1 VPPPGGEQR
10 LQREARPGASGR
22 RRLRRRAVVEP
33 VTAAVSVSHDEP
45 VVAHEPVTDAN
56 RAQALDGPEMT
67 EAVHEVTLH
76 ADKPVV
82 TKPTV
87 PVEPDTLQ

>member
-1 VPPPGGEQR
+1 
-10 LQREARPGASGR
+10 
-22 RRLRRRAVVEP
+22 VVEP
-33 VTAAVSVSHDEP
+33 VTEAVTISHDEA

-76 ADKPVV
+76 ADKPVMN
-82 TKPTV
+82 KPTV
-87 PVEPDTLQ
+87 PVEGVEPDTGPATGLQ